1 MRKFTLSALS
11 VFGLIV
17 GMKSS
22 YAAAGS
28 FDPTFGHGGVTV
40 TTLTTATGNDS
51 AIPYS
56 VKLQADGKILVLVNV
71 TITTSAGEITTTD
84 VLRYTT
90 NGALDATFGGNGIAT
105 IPTTLGEMESM
116 ALQSNGQILVAGIGA
131 AGFVVERLNPDGS
144 ADTTFGTNGFA
155 AASLSGRGTGPQLVL
170 LVETN
175 GDILVVGQLEPIGR
189 RQPFQTMLAR
199 FTSTGALDTSFGAKG
214 ITIAT
219 APGGCTALAELSTG
233 EIKVVNAQAVAQF
246 TANGSLESTATGGT
260 VVASAGSENP
270 STASVFQSNG
280 DYLLANELFTG
291 LQSRAHN
298 ASVQVLRFTANGS
311 SDSTF
316 ANASFHYS
324 GAGGSGIEAIANSV
338 AVQSNGDLVVVGAQ
352 STLSQSGA
360 AIVNGLTRLTR
371 MGPWIPVSA

>member
-1 MRKFTLSALS
+1 
-11 VFGLIV
+11 
-17 GMKSS
+17 
-22 YAAAGS
+22 
-28 FDPTFGHGGVTV
+28 
-40 TTLTTATGNDS
+40 
-51 AIPYS
+51 
-56 VKLQADGKILVLVNV
+56 
-71 TITTSAGEITTTD
+71 
-84 VLRYTT
+84 
-90 NGALDATFGGNGIAT
+90 
-105 IPTTLGEMESM
+105 
-116 ALQSNGQILVAGIGA
+116 
-131 AGFVVERLNPDGS
+131 
-144 ADTTFGTNGFA
+144 
-155 AASLSGRGTGPQLVL
+155 
-170 LVETN
+170 
-175 GDILVVGQLEPIGR
+175 
-189 RQPFQTMLAR
+189 
-199 FTSTGALDTSFGAKG
+199 
-214 ITIAT
+214 
-219 APGGCTALAELSTG
+219 
-233 EIKVVNAQAVAQF
+233 VVNAQAVAQF